1 MSKKRENST
10 LTFFSH
16 NSDYDRPIISNPG
29 SENVKMYR
37 ISHFFLSAMAASVLA
52 VSTAQAQEYEH
63 VHLDRSDSVQFADLL
78 PLAIENSPRYREL
91 AARNAE
97 TSAHQ
102 AVGDSWIAGNPSLA
116 VDYLDDRSLSNL
128 GQTEL
133 TWGVE
138 LPLWRL
144 GEKQQMTALGERYG
158 EQSMAWEKALELD
171 IAGQLRMALADLN
184 EADTMIVL
192 EREATGN
199 AQSLLDIVERL
210 FAAGEV
216 AQLEVMQARSL
227 LLNQQRNELDADA
240 TRVDAERQYNI
251 LTGLEIAPVTAHSE
265 SRVNEESIPA
275 SHPVLGLLQADID
288 LQAANVLKVKATAK
302 GNPSLTLGSRRQKDA
317 PGAGYSNALALS
329 LKIPLGGSTF
339 VNASTANAERAKVE
353 AEVQYYTALREL
365 NAKLHEAEYQLFTV
379 ETSLP
384 MMEEEARLASRQW
397 EMARTAFELGEID
410 MSRVVI
416 ALQLARSSAKDFEA
430 LALRQQRLILQYNQI
445 IGVLP

>member
-1 MSKKRENST
+1 MSKKRENPL

-16 NSDYDRPIISNPG
+16 NNDYDPLIIRNPG

-37 ISHFFLSAMAASVLA
+37 ISHIFLSVMAASALA
-52 VSTAQAQEYEH
+52 VPTAQAQEFEH

-97 TSAHQ
+97 ASAHQ
-102 AVGDSWIAGNPSLA
+102 AVGDSWIAGNPSLS

-144 GEKQQMTALGERYG
+144 GEKQQMAALGERYG
-158 EQSMAWEKALELD
+158 EQSTAWKQALELD
-171 IAGQLRMALADLN
+171 IAGQLRIALADLN
-184 EADTMIVL
+184 EADTLIVL
-192 EREATGN
+192 EQEATGN
-199 AQSLLDIVERL
+199 AQALLDIVERL
-210 FAAGEV
+210 FTAGEV

-227 LLNQQRNELDADA
+227 LLNQQRNELQANA
-240 TRVDAERQYNI
+240 ARVDAERQYHI
-251 LTGLEIAPVTAHSE
+251 LTGLEVAPATAHSE
-265 SRVNEESIPA
+265 SRVENETIPT
-275 SHPVLGLLQADID
+275 SHPVLDLLQADID
-288 LQAANVLKVKATAK
+288 LQAANVLKVKAAAK

-329 LKIPLGGSTF
+329 VKIPLGGSTF

-379 ETSLP
+379 ESALP
-384 MMEEEARLASRQW
+384 MMEEEARLASQQW

-410 MSRVVI
+410 MSQVVI
-416 ALQLARSSAKDFEA
+416 ALQLARNSAKDFET